1 MRQDRLFLLFL
12 ANVEIACKQNDTDF
26 TLKRGNMS
34 LEEAINVFNNILN
47 KRATFT
53 VKESDYDHYFNDPD
67 YNNDDYED
75 EYEYEYDYEE
85 D

>member
-1 MRQDRLFLLFL
+1 MRLDRLLLLFL
-12 ANVEIACKQNDTDF
+12 AGVEITVKQGDTEF
-26 TLKRGNMS
+26 TLKRDYLS
-34 LEEAINVFNNILN
+34 LEDAINVFNNLD

-53 VKESDYDHYFNDPD
+53 VRESDFDHYFNDPD
-67 YNNDDYED
+67 YNDD

>member
-1 MRQDRLFLLFL
+1 MRIRLDRLFLLFL
-12 ANVEIACKQNDTDF
+12 TGVEITVKQGDTEF
-26 TLKRGNMS
+26 TLKRDYLS
-34 LEEAINVFNNILN
+34 LEDAINVFNNLD

-67 YNNDDYED
+67 YNDGDC